1 MQPSVHFILVIGELM
16 GLKNKSQKTH
26 NMNKKLLSLAVAA
39 ILVSHAHAQEDK
51 SGAGLAIDKREAT
64 AEKAEANAVEK
75 IEVVGMRS
83 PFGATKTNTPIV
95 ELARTISIETA
106 LDLKQK
112 GVLNLSQSATY
123 MAGVTGESYG
133 YATRV
138 DSISSR
144 GLSIPRYRDSIQ
156 ELFGSYN
163 STRAEIYTMEQ
174 VELLKGPASVLYGQG
189 SPGGIMN
196 YVSKTP
202 TLGKGS
208 EVVLSYG
215 NSDRAQVG
223 VDVNGSLSEDD
234 KWMGRF
240 VGIYRNADS
249 QVDYVSDDTQVF
261 MPSLSFM
268 PSDDT
273 TLTLIGLFQDT
284 DSDTAAQF
292 IPVEG
297 TLLPLADGTYLPD
310 QDVYA
315 GEPGFNKF
323 DTKSNQVTLL
333 GEHLINDTTSLSF
346 TALWRDGEADY
357 HQAWPTFTG
366 GTRYLNAYV
375 GAPVAPTDTFVP
387 RTFYQA
393 DNTFNQHAFDIR
405 VNKGFVTGS
414 FEHELLAGVQ
424 YQNVKTDANSA
435 YYAGGGVLQGD
446 FRYILDLAN
455 PEYTGAPEQ
464 AIFDA
469 IYNDAPE
476 QTVTDTGLYLSDQ
489 ISYENW
495 RVTLGLRHDRVDND
509 TGVTEQ
515 DDTQTSYS
523 AGILYRFDNGI
534 SPYLS
539 YAESFETVVG
549 LDNNNNQ
556 LKPEEGRQYEA
567 GIKYEL
573 SSIPGFITLA
583 YYDIEVSNLPNPNG
597 LPDEAAQQQGVTTIE
612 GVELEGRVD
621 FGQITAQ
628 FAASV
633 MDAEDPNG
641 FSLSAQPDS
650 NASLWINYSP
660 LELEALTV
668 GAGIRYVG
676 ESVSEN
682 GVIRYDTPSYTL
694 GDLMVSYELSDNLN
708 LQLNVRNVTDKKY
721 LTSCLFRG
729 DCFPGVRRT
738 VNASLTYS
746 F

>member
-1 MQPSVHFILVIGELM
+1 M
-16 GLKNKSQKTH
+16 
-26 NMNKKLLSLAVAA
+26 
-39 ILVSHAHAQEDK
+39 
-51 SGAGLAIDKREAT
+51 
-64 AEKAEANAVEK
+64 
-75 IEVVGMRS
+75 
-83 PFGATKTNTPIV
+83 
-95 ELARTISIETA
+95 
-106 LDLKQK
+106 
-112 GVLNLSQSATY
+112 
-123 MAGVTGESYG
+123 
-133 YATRV
+133 
-138 DSISSR
+138 
-144 GLSIPRYRDSIQ
+144 
-156 ELFGSYN
+156 
-163 STRAEIYTMEQ
+163 
-174 VELLKGPASVLYGQG
+174 
-189 SPGGIMN
+189 
-196 YVSKTP
+196 
-202 TLGKGS
+202 
-208 EVVLSYG
+208 VLSYG
-215 NSDRAQVG
+215 NFDRAQVG

-249 QVDYVSDDTQVF
+249 QVDYVSDDTQVL

-268 PSDDT
+268 PSDNT

-357 HQAWPTFTG
+357 HQAWATFTG

-393 DNTFNQHAFDIR
+393 DNTFSQYAFDVR

-469 IYNDAPE
+469 IYNNAPE

-612 GVELEGRVD
+612 GFELEGRVD

-682 GVIRYDTPSYTL
+682 GIIRYDTPSYTL
-694 GDLMVSYELSDNLN
+694 GDLMVSYELSDNLD

>member
-1 MQPSVHFILVIGELM
+1 
-16 GLKNKSQKTH
+16 
-26 NMNKKLLSLAVAA
+26 MNKKLLSLAVAA

-215 NSDRAQVG
+215 NFDRAQVG

-366 GTRYLNAYV
+366 GTRYLNAFV

-405 VNKGFVTGS
+405 VNKGFVTGA

-424 YQNVKTDANSA
+424 YQHVKTDANSA

-549 LDNNNNQ
+549 LDSNKNQ

-573 SSIPGFITLA
+573 SSVPGFITLA

-612 GVELEGRVD
+612 GIELEGRVD

-633 MDAEDPNG
+633 LDAEDPNG

-650 NASLWINYSP
+650 NASLWVNYSP

-694 GDLMVSYELSDNLN
+694 GDLMVSYELADNLN

>member
-1 MQPSVHFILVIGELM
+1 
-16 GLKNKSQKTH
+16 
-26 NMNKKLLSLAVAA
+26 MNKKLTSLAVTAV
-39 ILVSHAHAQEDK
+39 LVSYANAQEGDTNAVQALQE
-51 SGAGLAIDKREAT
+51 SGNEAT
-64 AEKAEANAVEK
+64 TTEQIAVEK
-75 IEVVGMRS
+75 IEVLGTRS
-83 PFGATKTNTPIV
+83 PFGATKSNTPIV

-202 TLGKGS
+202 TLGKGG

-215 NSDRAQVG
+215 SFDRAQIG
-223 VDVNGSLSEDD
+223 LDVNGSLSEDD
-234 KWMGRF
+234 KWVGRF

-249 QVDYVSDDTQVF
+249 QVDYVSDDTQVL

-297 TLLPLADGTYLPD
+297 TLLPLADGSYLPD

-315 GEPGFNKF
+315 GEPEFNKF

-333 GEHLINDTTSLSF
+333 GEHLIDDTMSLSF

-366 GTRYLNAYV
+366 GTRYLNAFV

-393 DNTFNQHAFDIR
+393 DNTFKQHAFDIR
-405 VNKGFVTGS
+405 VNKRLVTGS

-455 PEYTGAPEQ
+455 PVYTGAPEQ
-464 AIFDA
+464 AVFDS

-489 ISYENW
+489 ITYKNW
-495 RVTLGLRHDRVDND
+495 RMTLGLRHDRVDND

-523 AGILYRFDNGI
+523 AGVLYRFDNGI
-534 SPYLS
+534 SPYVS

-549 LDNNNNQ
+549 LDNDNNQ

-573 SSIPGFITLA
+573 SAIPGFITLA

-597 LPDEAAQQQGVTTIE
+597 LPDEAAQQQGVTSIE
-612 GVELEGRVD
+612 GVELEGRLD
-621 FGQITAQ
+621 FGEVTAQ

-650 NASLWINYSP
+650 NASLWLNYSP
-660 LELEALTV
+660 LELEALTI
-668 GAGIRYVG
+668 GAGVRYVG

-682 GVIRYDTPSYTL
+682 GTIRYETPSYTL
-694 GDLMVSYELSDNLN
+694 GDLMVAYELSSNVN

>member
-1 MQPSVHFILVIGELM
+1 
-16 GLKNKSQKTH
+16 
-26 NMNKKLLSLAVAA
+26 
-39 ILVSHAHAQEDK
+39 
-51 SGAGLAIDKREAT
+51 
-64 AEKAEANAVEK
+64 
-75 IEVVGMRS
+75 
-83 PFGATKTNTPIV
+83 
-95 ELARTISIETA
+95 
-106 LDLKQK
+106 
-112 GVLNLSQSATY
+112 
-123 MAGVTGESYG
+123 
-133 YATRV
+133 
-138 DSISSR
+138 
-144 GLSIPRYRDSIQ
+144 
-156 ELFGSYN
+156 
-163 STRAEIYTMEQ
+163 
-174 VELLKGPASVLYGQG
+174 
-189 SPGGIMN
+189 
-196 YVSKTP
+196 
-202 TLGKGS
+202 
-208 EVVLSYG
+208 
-215 NSDRAQVG
+215 
-223 VDVNGSLSEDD
+223 
-234 KWMGRF
+234 
-240 VGIYRNADS
+240 
-249 QVDYVSDDTQVF
+249 

-366 GTRYLNAYV
+366 GTRYLNAFV

-405 VNKGFVTGS
+405 VNKGFVTGA

-424 YQNVKTDANSA
+424 YQHVKTDANSA

-573 SSIPGFITLA
+573 SSVPGFITLA

-612 GVELEGRVD
+612 GIELEGRVD

-633 MDAEDPNG
+633 LDAEDPNG

-650 NASLWINYSP
+650 NASLWVNYSP

-694 GDLMVSYELSDNLN
+694 GDLMVSYELADNLN

>member
-1 MQPSVHFILVIGELM
+1 
-16 GLKNKSQKTH
+16 
-26 NMNKKLLSLAVAA
+26 MNKKLLSLAVAA

-215 NSDRAQVG
+215 SFDRAQVG
-223 VDVNGSLSEDD
+223 LDVNGSLSEND
-234 KWMGRF
+234 KWVGRF

-268 PSDDT
+268 PSDNT

-357 HQAWPTFTG
+357 HQAWATFTG

-489 ISYENW
+489 ISFENW

-573 SSIPGFITLA
+573 SSIPGFIMLA

-612 GVELEGRVD
+612 GIELEGRVD

-694 GDLMVSYELSDNLN
+694 GDLMVSYVLSDNLD

>member
-1 MQPSVHFILVIGELM
+1 
-16 GLKNKSQKTH
+16 
-26 NMNKKLLSLAVAA
+26 MNKKLLSLAVAA

-215 NSDRAQVG
+215 SFDRAQVG
-223 VDVNGSLSEDD
+223 LDVNGSLSEND
-234 KWMGRF
+234 KWMGRL

-249 QVDYVSDDTQVF
+249 QVDYVSDDTQVL

-268 PSDDT
+268 PSDNT

-357 HQAWPTFTG
+357 HQAWATFTG

-612 GVELEGRVD
+612 GFELEGRVD

-694 GDLMVSYELSDNLN
+694 GDLMVSYELADNLN

>member
-1 MQPSVHFILVIGELM
+1 
-16 GLKNKSQKTH
+16 
-26 NMNKKLLSLAVAA
+26 MNKKLTSLAVTAV
-39 ILVSHAHAQEDK
+39 LVSYANAQEGDTNAAQALK
-51 SGAGLAIDKREAT
+51 ESSNQVTPSEQI
-64 AEKAEANAVEK
+64 AVEK
-75 IEVVGMRS
+75 IEVLGTRS
-83 PFGATKTNTPIV
+83 PFGATKSNTPIV

-215 NSDRAQVG
+215 SFDRAQIG
-223 VDVNGSLSEDD
+223 LDVNGSLSEDD
-234 KWMGRF
+234 KWVGRF

-249 QVDYVSDDTQVF
+249 QVDYVSDDTQVL

-297 TLLPLADGTYLPD
+297 TLLPLADGSYLPD

-315 GEPGFNKF
+315 GEPEFNKF

-333 GEHLINDTTSLSF
+333 GEHLIDDSTSLSF

-366 GTRYLNAYV
+366 GTRYLNAFV

-405 VNKGFVTGS
+405 VNKRLVTGS

-424 YQNVKTDANSA
+424 YQDVKTDANSA

-455 PEYTGAPEQ
+455 PVYTGAPEQ
-464 AIFDA
+464 AVFDS

-476 QTVTDTGLYLSDQ
+476 QAVTDKGLYLSDQ
-489 ISYENW
+489 VSYKNW
-495 RVTLGLRHDRVDND
+495 RMTLGLRHDRVDND

-523 AGILYRFDNGI
+523 AGVLYRFDNGI

-573 SSIPGFITLA
+573 SAIPGFITLA

-597 LPDEAAQQQGVTTIE
+597 LPDEAAQQQGVTSIE
-612 GVELEGRVD
+612 GVELEGRLD
-621 FGQITAQ
+621 FGEVTAQ

-650 NASLWINYSP
+650 NASLWLNYSP
-660 LELEALTV
+660 LELEALTI
-668 GAGIRYVG
+668 GAGVRYVG

-682 GVIRYDTPSYTL
+682 GTIRYETPSYTL
-694 GDLMVSYELSDNLN
+694 GDLMVAYELSSNVN

>member
-1 MQPSVHFILVIGELM
+1 
-16 GLKNKSQKTH
+16 
-26 NMNKKLLSLAVAA
+26 MNKKLTSLAVTAV
-39 ILVSHAHAQEDK
+39 LVSYANAQEGDTNAAQALQE
-51 SGAGLAIDKREAT
+51 SGNEAST
-64 AEKAEANAVEK
+64 TEQIVVEK
-75 IEVVGMRS
+75 IEVLGTRS
-83 PFGATKTNTPIV
+83 PFGATKSNTPIV

-215 NSDRAQVG
+215 SFDRAQIG
-223 VDVNGSLSEDD
+223 LDLNGSLSEDD
-234 KWMGRF
+234 KWVGRF
-240 VGIYRNADS
+240 VVIYRNADS
-249 QVDYVSDDTQVF
+249 QMDYVSDDTQVL

-297 TLLPLADGTYLPD
+297 TLLPLADGSYLPD

-315 GEPGFNKF
+315 GEPEFNKF

-333 GEHLINDTTSLSF
+333 GEHLIDDTTSLSF

-366 GTRYLNAYV
+366 GTRYLNAFV

-405 VNKGFVTGS
+405 VNKRFATGS

-455 PEYTGAPEQ
+455 PVYTGAPEQ
-464 AIFDA
+464 AVFDS
-469 IYNDAPE
+469 IYSDAPE

-489 ISYENW
+489 VSYKNW
-495 RVTLGLRHDRVDND
+495 RMTLGLRHDRVDND

-523 AGILYRFDNGI
+523 AGVLYRFDNGI
-534 SPYLS
+534 SPYVS

-549 LDNNNNQ
+549 LDNDNNQ
-556 LKPEEGRQYEA
+556 LEPEEGRQYEA

-573 SSIPGFITLA
+573 SAIPGFITLA

-597 LPDEAAQQQGVTTIE
+597 LPDEAAQQQGITSIE
-612 GVELEGRVD
+612 GVELEGRLD
-621 FGQITAQ
+621 FGEVTAQ

-660 LELEALTV
+660 LELEALTI
-668 GAGIRYVG
+668 GAGVRYIG

-682 GVIRYDTPSYTL
+682 GTIRYETPSYTL
-694 GDLMVSYELSDNLN
+694 GDLMVAYELSSNVN

>member
-1 MQPSVHFILVIGELM
+1 
-16 GLKNKSQKTH
+16 
-26 NMNKKLLSLAVAA
+26 MNKKLLSLAVAA

-215 NSDRAQVG
+215 SFDRAQVG
-223 VDVNGSLSEDD
+223 LDVNGSLSEND
-234 KWMGRF
+234 KWVGRF

-268 PSDDT
+268 PSDNT

-357 HQAWPTFTG
+357 HQAWATFTG

-393 DNTFNQHAFDIR
+393 DNIFSQHAFDVR

-489 ISYENW
+489 ISFENW

-573 SSIPGFITLA
+573 SSIPGFIMLA

-612 GVELEGRVD
+612 GIELEGRVD

-694 GDLMVSYELSDNLN
+694 GDLMVSYVLSDNLD

>member
-1 MQPSVHFILVIGELM
+1 
-16 GLKNKSQKTH
+16 
-26 NMNKKLLSLAVAA
+26 MNKKLLSLAVAA

>member
-1 MQPSVHFILVIGELM
+1 M
-16 GLKNKSQKTH
+16 GLKNKSQKAL

-123 MAGVTGESYG
+123 MAGVTGESYV

-366 GTRYLNAYV
+366 GTRYLNAFV

-405 VNKGFVTGS
+405 VNKGFVTGA

-424 YQNVKTDANSA
+424 YQHVKTDANSA

-573 SSIPGFITLA
+573 SSVPGFITLA

-612 GVELEGRVD
+612 GIELEGRVD

-628 FAASV
+628 FSASV
-633 MDAEDPNG
+633 LDAEDPNG

-650 NASLWINYSP
+650 NASLWVNYSP

-694 GDLMVSYELSDNLN
+694 GDLMVSYELADNLN

>member
-1 MQPSVHFILVIGELM
+1 M
-16 GLKNKSQKTH
+16 
-26 NMNKKLLSLAVAA
+26 
-39 ILVSHAHAQEDK
+39 
-51 SGAGLAIDKREAT
+51 
-64 AEKAEANAVEK
+64 
-75 IEVVGMRS
+75 
-83 PFGATKTNTPIV
+83 
-95 ELARTISIETA
+95 
-106 LDLKQK
+106 
-112 GVLNLSQSATY
+112 
-123 MAGVTGESYG
+123 
-133 YATRV
+133 
-138 DSISSR
+138 
-144 GLSIPRYRDSIQ
+144 
-156 ELFGSYN
+156 
-163 STRAEIYTMEQ
+163 
-174 VELLKGPASVLYGQG
+174 
-189 SPGGIMN
+189 
-196 YVSKTP
+196 
-202 TLGKGS
+202 
-208 EVVLSYG
+208 VLSYG
-215 NSDRAQVG
+215 NFDRAQVG
-223 VDVNGSLSEDD
+223 VDMNGSLSEDD

-366 GTRYLNAYV
+366 GTRYLNAFV

-405 VNKGFVTGS
+405 VNKGFVTGA

-424 YQNVKTDANSA
+424 YQHVKTEANSA
-435 YYAGGGVLQGD
+435 YYAGGGVSQGD
-446 FRYILDLAN
+446 FRYILDLVN

-573 SSIPGFITLA
+573 SSVPGFITLA

-612 GVELEGRVD
+612 GIELEGRVD

-650 NASLWINYSP
+650 NASLWVNYSP

>member
-1 MQPSVHFILVIGELM
+1 M
-16 GLKNKSQKTH
+16 GLKNKSQKAL

-694 GDLMVSYELSDNLN
+694 GDLMVSYELADNLN

>member
-16 GLKNKSQKTH
+16 GLKNKSQKAL

-133 YATRV
+133 YATRI

-215 NSDRAQVG
+215 SFDRAQVG

-366 GTRYLNAYV
+366 GTRYLNAFV

-405 VNKGFVTGS
+405 VNKGFVTGA

-424 YQNVKTDANSA
+424 YQHVKTDANSA

-549 LDNNNNQ
+549 LDSNKNQ

-573 SSIPGFITLA
+573 SSVPGFITLA

-612 GVELEGRVD
+612 GIELEGRVD

-633 MDAEDPNG
+633 LDAEDPNG

-694 GDLMVSYELSDNLN
+694 GDLMVSYELADNLD

>member
-1 MQPSVHFILVIGELM
+1 MKHSPITLATLVA
-16 GLKNKSQKTH
+16 
-26 NMNKKLLSLAVAA
+26 LSHTVFPQFVFAQQSSDIAESDIEKVE
-39 ILVSHAHAQEDK
+39 IVSK
-51 SGAGLAIDKREAT
+51 
-64 AEKAEANAVEK
+64 
-75 IEVVGMRS
+75 RS

-95 ELARTISIETA
+95 DLARTISIESEM
-106 LDLKQK
+106 DLKLK

-133 YATRV
+133 FATRV

-156 ELFGSYN
+156 ELFGNYN

-189 SPGGIMN
+189 SPGGIVN

-208 EVVLSYG
+208 EIVGSYG
-215 NSDRAQVG
+215 SFDRAQVS
-223 VDVNGSLSEDD
+223 VDLNATLSEDE
-234 KWMGRF
+234 KWLGRF
-240 VGIYRNADS
+240 VGVYRDANT
-249 QVDYVSDDTQVF
+249 QVDHVNDDTQVF
-261 MPSLSFM
+261 MPSVSFL
-268 PSDDT
+268 PSDNT
-273 TLTLIGLFQDT
+273 TLTLIGLFQNT

-297 TLLPLADGTYLPD
+297 TLLPLADGSYLPD

-323 DTKSNQVTLL
+323 ETESNQVTLL
-333 GEHLINDTTSLSF
+333 GEHIFNDTTSMSF

-366 GTRYLNAYV
+366 GSRYLNAFI
-375 GAPVAPTDTFVP
+375 GAPVAPTDTYVA

-393 DNTFNQHAFDIR
+393 DNTFNQHAVDIR
-405 VNKGFVTGS
+405 LNKLVETGM
-414 FEHELLAGVQ
+414 FEHEILGGIQ
-424 YQNVKTDANSA
+424 YQNVDTDANSA

-455 PEYTGAPEQ
+455 PIYTGAPEQ

-469 IYNDAPE
+469 IYNDSPE
-476 QTVTDTGLYLSDQ
+476 QNVTDTGFYLSDH
-489 ISYENW
+489 ISYNQW

-509 TGVTEQ
+509 NGASEQ
-515 DDTQTSYS
+515 NDSQTSYS
-523 AGILYRFDNGI
+523 AGVLYRFDNGI

-549 LDNNNNQ
+549 LDDNDNQ
-556 LKPEEGRQYEA
+556 LKPEEGRQFEA
-567 GIKYEL
+567 GVKYAFSEL
-573 SSIPGFITLA
+573 PGYMTLS
-583 YYDIEVSNLPNPNG
+583 YYNIEISNLPNPNS
-597 LPDEAAQQQGVTTIE
+597 LPTDASQQQGITKID
-612 GVELEGRVD
+612 GVELEGRVQW
-621 FGQITAQ
+621 GQVSAQ
-628 FAASV
+628 FAASI

-641 FSLSAQPDS
+641 FDLSAQPDS
-650 NASLWINYSP
+650 NASLWLSWTPEI
-660 LELEALTV
+660 LADVTLGGGV
-668 GAGIRYVG
+668 RYVG
-676 ESVSEN
+676 KSVSEN
-682 GVIRYDTPSYTL
+682 AALRYETPSYAL
-694 GDLMVSYELSDNLN
+694 ADLMAAYQFSDNLN
-708 LQLNVRNVTDKKY
+708 VQLNVRNLTDKEY

-729 DCFPGVRRT
+729 DCFPGLRRT
-738 VNASLTYS
+738 VNASVTYS

>member
-1 MQPSVHFILVIGELM
+1 
-16 GLKNKSQKTH
+16 
-26 NMNKKLLSLAVAA
+26 MNKKLLSLAVTA
-39 ILVSHAHAQEDK
+39 ILMSHAQAQEDE
-51 SGAGLAIDKREAT
+51 SGSGIAIEHEAAAT
-64 AEKAEANAVEK
+64 EKAEKNAVEK

-215 NSDRAQVG
+215 SFDRAQVG

-249 QVDYVSDDTQVF
+249 QVDYVSDDTQVL

-268 PSDDT
+268 PSDNT

-357 HQAWPTFTG
+357 HQAWATFTG

-393 DNTFNQHAFDIR
+393 DNTFSQHAFDVR

-612 GVELEGRVD
+612 GFELEGRVD

-682 GVIRYDTPSYTL
+682 GIIRYDTPSYTL
-694 GDLMVSYELSDNLN
+694 GDLMVSYELSDNLD

>member
-1 MQPSVHFILVIGELM
+1 
-16 GLKNKSQKTH
+16 
-26 NMNKKLLSLAVAA
+26 MNKKLLSLAVTA
-39 ILVSHAHAQEDK
+39 ILMSHAQAQEDE
-51 SGAGLAIDKREAT
+51 SGSGIAIEHEAAAT
-64 AEKAEANAVEK
+64 EKAEKNAVEK

-106 LDLKQK
+106 FDLKQK

-215 NSDRAQVG
+215 SFDRAQVG

-249 QVDYVSDDTQVF
+249 QVDYVSDDTQVL

-268 PSDDT
+268 PSDNT

-357 HQAWPTFTG
+357 HQAWATFTG

-393 DNTFNQHAFDIR
+393 DNTFSQHAFDVR

-489 ISYENW
+489 ISFENW

-612 GVELEGRVD
+612 GFELEGRVD

-694 GDLMVSYELSDNLN
+694 GDLMVSYELSDNLD

>member
-1 MQPSVHFILVIGELM
+1 M
-16 GLKNKSQKTH
+16 GLKNKSQKAL

-393 DNTFNQHAFDIR
+393 DNTFSQHAFDVR

-489 ISYENW
+489 ISFENW

-633 MDAEDPNG
+633 LDAEDPNG

-682 GVIRYDTPSYTL
+682 GIIRYDTPSYTL
-694 GDLMVSYELSDNLN
+694 GDLMVSYELADNLN

>member
-1 MQPSVHFILVIGELM
+1 M
-16 GLKNKSQKTH
+16 GLKNKSQKAL

-64 AEKAEANAVEK
+64 GEKAEANAVEK

-202 TLGKGS
+202 KLGKGS

-215 NSDRAQVG
+215 NFDRAQVG

-333 GEHLINDTTSLSF
+333 GEHLINDATSLSF

-357 HQAWPTFTG
+357 HQTWPTFTG
-366 GTRYLNAYV
+366 GTRYLNAFV

-405 VNKGFVTGS
+405 VNKGFVTGA

-424 YQNVKTDANSA
+424 YQHVKTDANSA

-446 FRYILDLAN
+446 FRYIMDLAN

-556 LKPEEGRQYEA
+556 LKPEQGRQYEA

-573 SSIPGFITLA
+573 SSVPGFITLA

-612 GVELEGRVD
+612 GIELEGRVD

-650 NASLWINYSP
+650 NASLWVNYSP

-694 GDLMVSYELSDNLN
+694 GDLMVSYELADNLN

>member
-1 MQPSVHFILVIGELM
+1 
-16 GLKNKSQKTH
+16 
-26 NMNKKLLSLAVAA
+26 MNKKLTSLAVTAV
-39 ILVSHAHAQEDK
+39 LVSYANAQEGDTNAAQALQE
-51 SGAGLAIDKREAT
+51 SGNEAT
-64 AEKAEANAVEK
+64 TTEQIAVEK
-75 IEVVGMRS
+75 IEVLGTRS
-83 PFGATKTNTPIV
+83 PFGATKSNTPIV

-202 TLGKGS
+202 TLGKGG

-215 NSDRAQVG
+215 SFDRAQIG
-223 VDVNGSLSEDD
+223 LDVNGSLSEDD
-234 KWMGRF
+234 KWVGRF

-249 QVDYVSDDTQVF
+249 QVDYVSDDTQVL

-297 TLLPLADGTYLPD
+297 TLLPLADGSYLPD

-315 GEPGFNKF
+315 GEPEFNKF

-333 GEHLINDTTSLSF
+333 GEHLIDDTMSLSF

-366 GTRYLNAYV
+366 GTRYLNAFV

-393 DNTFNQHAFDIR
+393 DNTFKQHAFDTR
-405 VNKGFVTGS
+405 VNKRLVTGS

-455 PEYTGAPEQ
+455 PVYTGAPEQ
-464 AIFDA
+464 AVYDS

-489 ISYENW
+489 ITYKNW
-495 RVTLGLRHDRVDND
+495 RMTLGLRHDRVDND

-523 AGILYRFDNGI
+523 AGVLYRFDNGI
-534 SPYLS
+534 SPYVS

-549 LDNNNNQ
+549 LDNDNNQ

-573 SSIPGFITLA
+573 SAIPGFITLA

-597 LPDEAAQQQGVTTIE
+597 LPDEAAQQQGVTSIE
-612 GVELEGRVD
+612 GVELEGRLD
-621 FGQITAQ
+621 FGEVTAQ

-650 NASLWINYSP
+650 NASLWLNYSP
-660 LELEALTV
+660 LELEALTI
-668 GAGIRYVG
+668 GAGVRYVG

-682 GVIRYDTPSYTL
+682 GTIRYETPSYTL
-694 GDLMVSYELSDNLN
+694 GDLMVAYELSSNVN

>member
-1 MQPSVHFILVIGELM
+1 
-16 GLKNKSQKTH
+16 
-26 NMNKKLLSLAVAA
+26 MNKKILSLAVTA
-39 ILVSHAHAQEDK
+39 ILMSHAQAQEDE
-51 SGAGLAIDKREAT
+51 SGSGIAIEHEAAAT
-64 AEKAEANAVEK
+64 EKAEKNAVEK

-106 LDLKQK
+106 FDLKQK

-215 NSDRAQVG
+215 SFDRAQVG

-249 QVDYVSDDTQVF
+249 QVDYVSDDTQVL

-268 PSDDT
+268 PSDNT

-357 HQAWPTFTG
+357 HQAWATFTG

-393 DNTFNQHAFDIR
+393 DNTFSQHAFDVR

-612 GVELEGRVD
+612 GFELEGRVD

-650 NASLWINYSP
+650 NASLWVNYSP
-660 LELEALTV
+660 LELEALTI

-694 GDLMVSYELSDNLN
+694 GDLMVSYVLSDNLD

>member
-1 MQPSVHFILVIGELM
+1 
-16 GLKNKSQKTH
+16 
-26 NMNKKLLSLAVAA
+26 MNKKLLSLAVTA
-39 ILVSHAHAQEDK
+39 ILMSHAQAQEDE
-51 SGAGLAIDKREAT
+51 SGSGIAIEHEAAAT
-64 AEKAEANAVEK
+64 EKAEKNAVEK

-106 LDLKQK
+106 FDLKQK

-215 NSDRAQVG
+215 SFDRAQVG

-249 QVDYVSDDTQVF
+249 QVDYVSDDTQVL

-268 PSDDT
+268 PSDNT

-357 HQAWPTFTG
+357 HQAWATFTG

-393 DNTFNQHAFDIR
+393 DNTFSQHAFDVR

-612 GVELEGRVD
+612 GFELEGRVD

-694 GDLMVSYELSDNLN
+694 GDLMVSYVLSDNLD

>member
-1 MQPSVHFILVIGELM
+1 
-16 GLKNKSQKTH
+16 
-26 NMNKKLLSLAVAA
+26 MNKKLLSLAVAA

-694 GDLMVSYELSDNLN
+694 GDLMVSYELADNLN

>member
-1 MQPSVHFILVIGELM
+1 
-16 GLKNKSQKTH
+16 
-26 NMNKKLLSLAVAA
+26 MNKKLLSLAVAA
-39 ILVSHAHAQEDK
+39 ILVSHAHAQEDE
-51 SGAGLAIDKREAT
+51 SGAGSAIDNREAT

-202 TLGKGS
+202 KLGKGS

-215 NSDRAQVG
+215 SFDRAQVG

-366 GTRYLNAYV
+366 GTRYLNAFV

-405 VNKGFVTGS
+405 VNKGFITGA

-424 YQNVKTDANSA
+424 YQHVKTDANSA
-435 YYAGGGVLQGD
+435 YYAGGGVLQGG

-464 AIFDA
+464 DIFDA

-495 RVTLGLRHDRVDND
+495 RVTLGLRYDRVDND

-556 LKPEEGRQYEA
+556 LKPEQGRQYEA

-573 SSIPGFITLA
+573 SSVPGFITLA

-612 GVELEGRVD
+612 GIELEGRVD

-633 MDAEDPNG
+633 LDAEDPNG

-650 NASLWINYSP
+650 NASLWVNYSP

-682 GVIRYDTPSYTL
+682 GIIRYDTPSYTL
-694 GDLMVSYELSDNLN
+694 GDLMVSYELADNLN

>member
-1 MQPSVHFILVIGELM
+1 
-16 GLKNKSQKTH
+16 
-26 NMNKKLLSLAVAA
+26 MNKKLLSLAVTA
-39 ILVSHAHAQEDK
+39 ILMSHAQAQEDE
-51 SGAGLAIDKREAT
+51 SGNGIAIEHPAAAT
-64 AEKAEANAVEK
+64 EKAEKNAVEK

-208 EVVLSYG
+208 EVVLLYG
-215 NSDRAQVG
+215 SFDRAQVG

-234 KWMGRF
+234 KWIGRF

-249 QVDYVSDDTQVF
+249 QVDYVSDDTQVL

-268 PSDDT
+268 PSDNT

-357 HQAWPTFTG
+357 HQAWATFTG

-393 DNTFNQHAFDIR
+393 DNTFSQDAFDVR

-612 GVELEGRVD
+612 GFELEGRVD

-694 GDLMVSYELSDNLN
+694 GDLMVSYELSDNLD